1 MSQPELSS
9 THKIMLCLGGIEI
22 ANFLSKALGLI
33 NAEDALLLVLHVT
46 DIRPLH
52 EFDFAR
58 HMLPGRGH
66 RREAAEAQLHE
77 AVRVQT
83 EEVQAEVD
91 QFFDRHPHLQY
102 RFISAT
108 GRPERE
114 ISRIAREE
122 DVTLVVLGTGPAA
135 PAHTHEG
142 PPHALSPLARFVVD
156 HTRCDFLLLRSA
168 GS

>member
-1 MSQPELSS
+1 MTQPERSS
-9 THKIMLCLGGIEI
+9 TRKIMLCLGGIEI

-33 NAEDALLLVLHVT
+33 QAEDALLLVLHVT

-52 EFDFAR
+52 EFEFAR

-66 RREAAEAQLHE
+66 RREVAEEQIHE
-77 AVRVQT
+77 TVRVQT

-91 QFFDRHPHLQY
+91 RFFVQYPHWKY

-114 ISRIAREE
+114 ISRIARAE
-122 DVTLVVLGTGPAA
+122 DVALVVLGTGPAA
-135 PAHTHEG
+135 PAPEG

-156 HTRCDFLLLRSA
+156 HTSCDFLLLRSA
-168 GS
+168 GL